1 MFKLL
6 KRLSP
11 VEWVMA
17 MVSIAFIAF
26 QVFLDLRLP
35 DYMTEITTLV
45 RTPGSAIGDV
55 WLAGGKMLLCALGS
69 LATSIIVGFLA
80 AKIAAG
86 FSKRLR
92 YAVFNKVQS
101 FSMGE
106 ISHFSTP
113 SLITRSTNDITQV
126 QMLIALGLQVMI
138 KAPIMAGWAILKI
151 AGKGWQWT
159 TATAVAVGFLL
170 VVVAVIITLALPRFK
185 RIQTLTDNLNRIARE
200 NLTGLRVVRAY
211 NAENYQQSK
220 FMVANQE
227 LTDNH
232 LYTSRIMAILM
243 PCMTIIMNGLTLS
256 VYWIGAALINSA
268 SMMDKISQFSNM
280 VVFTSYAMQVVMA
293 FMMLTMIFIMLPRAS
308 VSVKR
313 INEVLDTKIA
323 VSDGPGVYD
332 QPPEDQQIEI
342 LPQKADLDLENNQET
357 APKLQG
363 EIEFIDVC
371 FKYPNAEDYV
381 IKNVSFSAHKGETVA
396 FIGST
401 GCGKSTLI
409 NLIPRFYDATE
420 GQVFVD
426 GIDVREYTLK
436 QLRNKLG
443 YIPQRSVL
451 FMGTVASNVAF
462 GDNGQEAANEDA
474 IKQAVAIAQ
483 GTEFVEQMPETYDAP
498 ISQGGTNVSG
508 GQKQRICI
516 ARAVCRDPEIFIFDD
531 SFSALDYKTD
541 KVLRSALKRE
551 LSGTTNLIVAQRIGT
566 IRDADKI
573 VVLEE
578 GEVVGI
584 GTHNQLLNSC
594 SVYRE
599 IALSQLSE
607 EELANE

>member
-6 KRLSP
+6 KRLS
-11 VEWVMA
+11 VIEWIMA
-17 MVSIAFIAF
+17 LISIVFIAV

-35 DYMTEITTLV
+35 DYMSEITTLV
-45 RTPGSAIGDV
+45 QTPGSSISDV
-55 WLAGGKMLLCALGS
+55 WLSGGKMLLCALGS
-69 LATSIIVGFLA
+69 LATSIIVGYLA
-80 AKIAAG
+80 ARIAAG

-106 ISHFSTP
+106 ISRFSTP

-126 QMLIALGLQVMI
+126 QTLIALGLQVMI

-159 TATAVAVGFLL
+159 TATGVAIAFLL
-170 VVVAVIITLALPRFK
+170 VVVTVIITVALPRFRK
-185 RIQTLTDNLNRIARE
+185 IQTLTDNLNRIARE

-211 NAENYQQSK
+211 NAEDYQQKK
-220 FMVANQE
+220 FMVANTE
-227 LTDNH
+227 LTENH
-232 LYTSRIMAILM
+232 LFTGRIMAILM

-268 SMMDKISQFSNM
+268 PMADKIGQFSNM

-308 VSVKR
+308 VSVRR
-313 INEVLDTKIA
+313 INQVLDTEIS

-332 QPPEDQQIEI
+332 CADENSEELPSDDDASPE
-342 LPQKADLDLENNQET
+342 ENACEQVSAE
-357 APKLQG
+357 PQG
-363 EIEFIDVC
+363 EIEFINVS

-381 IKNVSFSAHKGETVA
+381 LQNVSFSAHKGETVA

-420 GQVFVD
+420 GQVLVD
-426 GIDVREYTLK
+426 GIDVRKYTLQ

-451 FMGTVASNVAF
+451 FTGTVSSNVAF
-462 GDNGQEAANEDA
+462 GSSGNGEPGQDE
-474 IKQAVAIAQ
+474 IKQAIAIAQ
-483 GTEFVEQMPETYDAP
+483 GTEFVEQMPEGYDSA

-508 GQKQRICI
+508 GQKQRLCI
-516 ARAVCRDPEIFIFDD
+516 ARAVCRNPEIFIFDD

-541 KVLRSALKRE
+541 KLLRSTLKSQ
-551 LSGTTNLIVAQRIGT
+551 LSGATSLIVAQRIGT
-566 IRDADKI
+566 IRDADRI

-578 GEVVGI
+578 GQVVGI
-584 GTHNQLLNSC
+584 GTHKELLKTC
-594 SVYRE
+594 QVYKE

-607 EELANE
+607 EELAHE